1 MRKTFKKL
9 LAMALAATM
18 VVSMAACGGDEGT
31 TGNATPT
38 APATSGSEN
47 AGTTEK
53 KDLDKLREIPS
64 KIPLEFVKEKIGIKT
79 GKIDLLNSV
88 KRLVFKTNSNK
99 IRLKRNKKPLLTS
112 L

>member
-38 APATSGSEN
+38 TPATSGSEN

-53 KDLDKLREIPS
+53 KDLEGNITYSSYEYKISVIDENDKENTALKFSLPAILSESELPTDQSFRS
-64 KIPLEFVKEKIGIKT
+64 H
-79 GKIDLLNSV
+79 SV
-88 KRLVFKTNSNK
+88 
-99 IRLKRNKKPLLTS
+99 
-112 L
+112 

>member
-38 APATSGSEN
+38 TPATSGSEN

-53 KDLDKLREIPS
+53 
-64 KIPLEFVKEKIGIKT
+64 
-79 GKIDLLNSV
+79 
-88 KRLVFKTNSNK
+88 
-99 IRLKRNKKPLLTS
+99 
-112 L
+112 